1 MKYVGITRKN
11 KKQRWNN
18 GNGYTENQKFYKD
31 IQKYGWDDGFTHEI
45 IQDNLSYSEARRLEK
60 YYISK
65 YNSVS
70 NGYNKIMAAGEP
82 VADVRAAMHSQGFDV
97 VIMERTI

>member
-31 IQKYGWDDGFTHEI
+31 IQKYGWDDVVEKT
-45 IQDNLSYSEARRLEK
+45 LEVYK
-60 YYISK
+60 
-65 YNSVS
+65 
-70 NGYNKIMAAGEP
+70 
-82 VADVRAAMHSQGFDV
+82 
-97 VIMERTI
+97 

>member
-1 MKYVGITRKN
+1 MEVEIINKSINSYKVYIHTNIANKMKYVGITRKN

-70 NGYNKIMAAGEP
+70 N
-82 VADVRAAMHSQGFDV
+82 
-97 VIMERTI
+97 